1 MKYKKYNLSSYHFFI
16 NTSFMKYV
24 SRKMINTKNYE
35 Y

>member
-1 MKYKKYNLSSYHFFI
+1 MKKQKCYLSSFYIFI

-24 SRKMINTKNYE
+24 NRKMINTKNYE